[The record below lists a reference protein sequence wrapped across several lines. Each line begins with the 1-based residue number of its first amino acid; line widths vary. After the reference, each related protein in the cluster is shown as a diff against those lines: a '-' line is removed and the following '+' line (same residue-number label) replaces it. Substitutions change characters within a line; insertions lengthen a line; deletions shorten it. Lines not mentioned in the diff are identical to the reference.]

1 MKKMLILGFLLA
13 FLAVLTTCEGKPGLN
28 DGHSDETVGVGKD
41 ISRLLL
47 EAASQNRMSR
57 VEELLEHVEEK
68 DLNRVLADVLEWWHL
83 YRYPHGEDFQLV
95 RLLFQRGA
103 DPNAADADGD
113 PIIFKVRTVEM
124 LKVFGEDSRTN
135 FKAKTSYGG
144 TLLLG
149 GIGKRNEE
157 IVAYL
162 LEKGADPNEPAS
174 PRYGE
179 PVPPLHFAIQYD
191 DDLDIVKL
199 LINHPKID
207 LNLKNDQNMTPLE
220 WARHLGKSE
229 TVKLLLEKMKNQ

>member
-1 MKKMLILGFLLA
+1 MKKTMIGLLLA
-13 FLAVLTTCEGKPGLN
+13 FLAVLTTCEGKSGLN
-28 DGHSDETVGVGKD
+28 AGQNDETVGVGKD

-47 EAASQNRMSR
+47 EAASQDKMSR
-57 VEELLEHVEEK
+57 AEELLKRVEEK
-68 DLNRVLADVLEWWHL
+68 DLNRVLADVLKWLHL
-83 YRYPHGEDFQLV
+83 YRYPHGEDLQLV
-95 RLLFQRGA
+95 RLLFQMGA

-113 PIIFKVRTVEM
+113 PIIFKARTVEM

-135 FKAKTSYGG
+135 FKAKTSYGA
-144 TLLLG
+144 TLLLV
-149 GIGKRNEE
+149 GIGRHNKE

-229 TVKLLLEKMKNQ
+229 TVELLLEKMKNE